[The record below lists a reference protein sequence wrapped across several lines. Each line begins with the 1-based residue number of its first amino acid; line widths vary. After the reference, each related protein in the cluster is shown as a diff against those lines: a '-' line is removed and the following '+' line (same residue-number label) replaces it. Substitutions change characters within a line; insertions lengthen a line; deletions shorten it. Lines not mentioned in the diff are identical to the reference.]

1 MKCDTHSEKCT
12 NPESIS
18 VNFFT
23 VNTLLSSTQLK
34 KNPENYQPLRTLPS
48 VTLAPSPQEYP
59 VLLSNSSDTFAFLLK
74 AFVCCGVWGGLWRL
88 SRVAWDRFDAR
99 ALVPCGALWSTSQ
112 DFQRPLQSASV
123 IDGGGA
129 LVPAFSHL
137 APILLHWLFY
147 ILDCSTFHFLGSS
160 GWLLPGFRLHSSSRV
175 QLASSLSCPDFP
187 TQSSFLPPSSSLLD
201 KASEVVFM
209 ISF

>member
-1 MKCDTHSEKCT
+1 MGCPAVASEKPWVIIFHFRSKFFIEVWYTFRKVYKSWVHLSEFFHSEH
-12 NPESIS
+12 
-18 VNFFT
+18 T
-23 VNTLLSSTQLK
+23 VKQHSAK

-147 ILDCSTFHFLGSS
+147 IP
-160 GWLLPGFRLHSSSRV
+160 LPWGLRVASSR
-175 QLASSLSCPDFP
+175 
-187 TQSSFLPPSSSLLD
+187 LPPP
-201 KASEVVFM
+201 
-209 ISF
+209 